1 MPFEAYIWYDFIL
14 ILALPNKNSLRLESL
29 LLAATI
35 CARLQNCCS
44 EDQINE
50 LSYCG
55 FLLFDL
61 SPSKKHVF
69 DWLQSL
75 LKWPNFLQ
83 LKYLLVLNVLR
94 FLKIYSPP
102 KFCLLYT
109 IAKSPIIFVAL
120 AKNIYLVDCNFF

>member
-1 MPFEAYIWYDFIL
+1 MSFEAYIWYNFL
-14 ILALPNKNSLRLESL
+14 PILALPSKNSSGLELL
-29 LLAATI
+29 LLATAI
-35 CARLQNCCS
+35 YARLQNCRS
-44 EDQINE
+44 EDQYNE

-69 DWLQSL
+69 DWLQFL

-94 FLKIYSPP
+94 FLKIHSLP
-102 KFCLLYT
+102 KFRLLYT

-120 AKNIYLVDCNFF
+120 AKSMYLVHCSFF